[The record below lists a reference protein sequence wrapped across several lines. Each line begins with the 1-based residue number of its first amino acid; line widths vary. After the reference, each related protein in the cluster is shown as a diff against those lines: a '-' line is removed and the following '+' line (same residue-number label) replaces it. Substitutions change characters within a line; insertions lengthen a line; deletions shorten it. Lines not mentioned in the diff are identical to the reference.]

1 MNKLEKYIES
11 HSTPRSE
18 VLDWIDRQT
27 HLRTNYPRMLAGF
40 EVGKLLET
48 VSAMLRPMRVLELGT
63 FTGYSSICLA
73 SSLPEGAR
81 LDAIE
86 VNDELQD
93 LIHEGYRR
101 AGVDDRVRLII
112 GDSKAILPT
121 LDETYDLIYID
132 ANKREY
138 PEYLKLLLAGYD
150 EGEGNSGGG
159 SLDAGGCS
167 LDADGCSLA
176 ADGGSLDAGG
186 CAPTA
191 SGSCPRK
198 PLVHSGTWI
207 IADNVLWDGK
217 VCEEHPKTDAQT
229 QGIIAFNNDVAAD
242 PRLEN
247 YILPLRDGWNVIRVK

>member
-1 MNKLEKYIES
+1 MNNLEKYIVS
-11 HSTPRSE
+11 HSSPRQE
-18 VLDWIDRQT
+18 ALDWVERQT

-48 VSAMLRPMRVLELGT
+48 VSAMLKPMRVLELGT

-86 VNDELQD
+86 INDELQD
-93 LIHEGYRR
+93 LIREGWKR
-101 AGVDDRVRLII
+101 AGVEERIRLII
-112 GDSKAILPT
+112 GDSKEVMPH
-121 LDETYDLIYID
+121 LDESYDLIYMD

-138 PEYLKLLLAGYD
+138 PDYLKIIMGD
-150 EGEGNSGGG
+150 
-159 SLDAGGCS
+159 CS
-167 LDADGCSLA
+167 N
-176 ADGGSLDAGG
+176 
-186 CAPTA
+186 
-191 SGSCPRK
+191 R
-198 PLVHSGTWI
+198 PLVHSGSWI

-217 VCEEHPKTDAQT
+217 VCEEHPKSDAQT
-229 QGIIAFNNDVAAD
+229 QGIIAFNEAVAAD